1 MYIGKVNFLNLRNF
15 TNMIIIN
22 YKIYCLLDTDVVI
35 DTTKTKHSDKIV
47 QRAVSNCVKNSS
59 KEIWREYILTE

>member
-1 MYIGKVNFLNLRNF
+1 
-15 TNMIIIN
+15 MIIIN

>member
-15 TNMIIIN
+15 TSMIIIN
-22 YKIYCLLDTDVVI
+22 YKMYCLLDTDVVI

-47 QRAVSNCVKNSS
+47 QRAVITS
-59 KEIWREYILTE
+59 